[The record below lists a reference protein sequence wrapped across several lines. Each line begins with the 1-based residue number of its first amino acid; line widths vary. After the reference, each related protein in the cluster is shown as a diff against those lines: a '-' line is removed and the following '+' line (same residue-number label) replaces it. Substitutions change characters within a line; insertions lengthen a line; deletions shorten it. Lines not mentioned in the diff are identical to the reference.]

1 MLMLSLQQGLK
12 LEEATLAAEHALLT
26 APSTAQSGISPFFL
40 QHGYDPLGGFDS
52 LLSENRVA
60 FNASA
65 TLESHLKS
73 LRVARL
79 IALLATED
87 YQRRADQNDNGR
99 WVRHNFKIGDS
110 VYGLSPK
117 KHGLDVPAYGLF
129 ITQFDPIQK
138 SVAWA
143 ADPNDRRNV
152 FRLHVSR
159 LVKLGEVPEEL
170 RVAMVPFADV
180 FGDRDAIPRIPP
192 RSPRGPAVQPGPQA
206 VRDYEPPAEPQ
217 IPERPTSPP
226 RAFVSV
232 PVQAEGVDDAD
243 QEYIVERIDRH
254 KDLTDRHGE
263 EKRSYLCKFAGYPL
277 RPDSLAEWIDAD
289 DLALTAPLV
298 VQDYE
303 SRLAA
308 MEMQNRRTTNRTRGF

>member
-1 MLMLSLQQGLK
+1 MGLRESKIVKNIIIKGAVYPQEIQSDDDPSLCGGLLFPAFFREQLGVFTPSTAPYYPQFNTVVEGPHRELKIMLMLSLQQGLK

-26 APSTAQSGISPFFL
+26 APSTAQSCISPFFL
-40 QHGYDPLGGFDS
+40 QHGYDPLGGFDL

-79 IALLATED
+79 IALLATVD

-99 WVRHNFKIGDS
+99 WVRHNFKIGGS
-110 VYGLSPK
+110 VYGLWPK
-117 KHGLDVPAYGLF
+117 KHGLDVPAYGPYI

-180 FGDRDAIPRIPP
+180 FGDRDA
-192 RSPRGPAVQPGPQA
+192 VLEGPQFS
-206 VRDYEPPAEPQ
+206 RD
-217 IPERPTSPP
+217 R
-226 RAFVSV
+226 
-232 PVQAEGVDDAD
+232 
-243 QEYIVERIDRH
+243 
-254 KDLTDRHGE
+254 
-263 EKRSYLCKFAGYPL
+263 KRFA
-277 RPDSLAEWIDAD
+277 
-289 DLALTAPLV
+289 
-298 VQDYE
+298 
-303 SRLAA
+303 
-308 MEMQNRRTTNRTRGF
+308 TTNPRLNLRFRKDRPRRLVLSFRFRCKLKEWMMQIRSISLSVLIATRI